1 MDMNGELQ
9 SDDNAI
15 ELDMQKVKK
24 LKTQFEVDAYSGNST
39 NMEPSFDSF
48 SDNFNETKT
57 ERTILTT
64 FKREKSEADSRE
76 RKKKKVKFCNLGEE
90 KCPPEDRVFPGAY
103 LFTQPVHDSDTL
115 HKSSSRTELGMVYK
129 RKGMIVNKCD
139 EQKDNN
145 NEENGGKFS
154 DVPNLG
160 KSSKFSKTDCVEKEN
175 LQNLLSDVGN
185 DYNIKK
191 TSKMSELSHGGS
203 LKRIGTHFI
212 DEIRPSKFA
221 KRLTGLKHGSSYS
234 APSDPTDS
242 TVVLQSPKVFDT
254 ELTIKTSG
262 SSKRITPIMQKIQGS
277 TNERRMESKFNH
289 SLGSIMQHRTE
300 ANAFVQRKNAIE
312 MEQKKLSCDN
322 TNLPRGNTKVKP
334 VVDLANKDESTVL
347 GPKSNQ
353 SRIPKKIEGIFAG
366 TGHNLRSTKTHEQ
379 YEYAHDGEEQLIALN
394 NLKEETLVNQ
404 KCGSAKNN
412 FAKCVPVIVKSSRP
426 RMKPSRFE
434 ITSHTKS
441 NFTSGDSSS
450 RSSKTGKF
458 ELCSTEFQ
466 PPNLVKNRSDSS
478 LLLLRYKLLIKSRRS
493 HNMECHGATLNIRSG
508 SSLTWSSP
516 ELRALRRCF
525 SPAHATCNSDYVLLY
540 CKIKL
545 LPRKVYRSKHG
556 RMSCIHRTKMQN
568 LEVSR

>member
-9 SDDNAI
+9 CDDNAI
-15 ELDMQKVKK
+15 ELDMQRVEK
-24 LKTQFEVDAYSGNST
+24 LKTQFEVNAYSVNST
-39 NMEPSFDSF
+39 TMEPSFDSC

-64 FKREKSEADSRE
+64 FKREKSEVDSRE
-76 RKKKKVKFCNLGEE
+76 RKKKKVKFCNLEEE
-90 KCPPEDRVFPGAY
+90 KCPLEDSVFPGIY

-115 HKSSSRTELGMVYK
+115 HKSSTRTELGMVYK
-129 RKGMIVNKCD
+129 RKGMIVNKLCD

-145 NEENGGKFS
+145 NEKNYGKIS

-175 LQNLLSDVGN
+175 TQNLLSDVEN

-191 TSKMSELSHGGS
+191 TSKMSELSHEGS
-203 LKRIGTHFI
+203 LKRIRTHFI

-221 KRLTGLKHGSSYS
+221 KRLTGSKHGSSYS

-262 SSKRITPIMQKIQGS
+262 NSKRITPIMRKIQGP
-277 TNERRMESKFNH
+277 TNERRIESKFNH

-322 TNLPRGNTKVKP
+322 TNLPRRNTKVKP
-334 VVDLANKDESTVL
+334 VVDFANKDESTVL

-379 YEYAHDGEEQLIALN
+379 YEYAHEGEEQLIALN

-434 ITSHTKS
+434 ITSHTKA

-450 RSSKTGKF
+450 RSFKTGKV

-466 PPNLVKNRSDSS
+466 PPKLIINRSNSS
-478 LLLLRYKLLIKSRRS
+478 LL
-493 HNMECHGATLNIRSG
+493 
-508 SSLTWSSP
+508 
-516 ELRALRRCF
+516 
-525 SPAHATCNSDYVLLY
+525 
-540 CKIKL
+540 
-545 LPRKVYRSKHG
+545 
-556 RMSCIHRTKMQN
+556 
-568 LEVSR
+568 